1 MEYEPEKALTV
12 EGAVAAHMVDA
23 ERRRAA
29 AVGAAEFGKR
39 RRHVRESW
47 NEWLAGRPAG
57 GGDRTR
63 GWRLT

>member
-23 ERRRAA
+23 GRRRAA

-47 NEWLAGRPAG
+47 NEWLAGRPAS